1 MQLAD
6 FPPIKKYKSVPEAYY
21 VPYPDAVY
29 SEAVNYLIDMA
40 VSVGDKRMAGMLKC
54 YLNKPDI
61 IKCNIIAAMF
71 HRKAHSRFIDK
82 LIMDVRN
89 EADNYV
95 KRTFNSDECLLYREE
110 PFMYSKDSITY
121 KEHIL
126 VFRNGRIN
134 RKCDIY
140 TYEA

>member
-1 MQLAD
+1 MVSFTITEKGYALRDAKGEY
-6 FPPIKKYKSVPEAYY
+6 FPFIRSDIDNG
-21 VPYPDAVY
+21 PDKA
-29 SEAVNYLIDMA
+29 SSAMA
-40 VSVGDKRMAGMLKC
+40 VVSALLYERFNTCKAPLAVVSMDNWDVYKRQ
-54 YLNKPDI
+54 
-61 IKCNIIAAMF
+61 
-71 HRKAHSRFIDK
+71 
-82 LIMDVRN
+82 
-89 EADNYV
+89 
-95 KRTFNSDECLLYREE
+95 LLYREE